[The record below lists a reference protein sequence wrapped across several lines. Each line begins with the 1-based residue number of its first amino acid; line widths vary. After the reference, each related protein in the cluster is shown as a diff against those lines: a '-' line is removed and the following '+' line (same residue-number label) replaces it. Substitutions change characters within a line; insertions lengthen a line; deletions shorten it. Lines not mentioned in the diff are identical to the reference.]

1 MSELSKDFDRRFA
14 EHDVPP
20 LPKILSMVS
29 MSTHQQS
36 ANHFYG
42 TIVGSKDRIPLY
54 QDVVVWM
61 LKHDLLITLHLRIRV
76 VATEELKHRVRMKF
90 ETARA
95 KRERIHAAAEPD
107 EKASH
112 SHDSQETVHSKG
124 APSFESASESSP
136 DANWLSFSPKTAR
149 ALARRQPDETHS
161 ERDMH
166 AHGEDAEKRPFDDL
180 EEDLMS
186 SGAEDVADWYR
197 GNGDDNN
204 PYSSMITDPARAS
217 RLERRWLTAM
227 SEGKDPYIAARFERC
242 AHRML
247 HYVGVLITPRVY
259 RINQYFDGKCTD
271 DEILYTADISRKDL
285 REVLHHYEEYVS
297 TCALAQREALTF
309 HKSCKHSSIHPRIF
323 HGTLCTQSSSRS
335 AFEQS
340 KKPFLP
346 SRSNPGLIGT
356 SAQNCCFKS
365 IVSSFVAISG
375 AVTKNLS
382 WPDHLPFSPNT
393 ASKNASAP
401 ESSWTQPHR
410 SFALLPGSSRVAAS
424 RLGTDQC
431 RRMLAIRIDGYR
443 RTMASACIS
452 QILRRRRQP

>member
-1 MSELSKDFDRRFA
+1 MSFQSQPPFCMLNEHSMSELSADFDRRFA

-20 LPKILSMVS
+20 LPKILSIVS

-42 TIVGSKDRIPLY
+42 TVVGSKDRIPLY

-61 LKHDLLITLHLRIRV
+61 LKRDLLITLHLRIRI

-90 ETARA
+90 EMAHA
-95 KRERIHAAAEPD
+95 KHGRIHAAAAAG
-107 EKASH
+107 EKESN
-112 SHDSQETVHSKG
+112 SHDSQKTVESKG

-136 DANWLSFSPKTAR
+136 GVNWLSFSPKTAR

-161 ERDMH
+161 KGSTQVR
-166 AHGEDAEKRPFDDL
+166 DAEKRTLEDL

-242 AHRML
+242 AHGML
-247 HYVGVLITPRVY
+247 GLVRLLITLHMS

-271 DEILYTADISRKDL
+271 DEILYRADISRKDL

-297 TCALAQREALTF
+297 TSAIVQTEILT
-309 HKSCKHSSIHPRIF
+309 
-323 HGTLCTQSSSRS
+323 SRKAANIS
-335 AFEQS
+335 P
-340 KKPFLP
+340 PFLVPFKASCAP
-346 SRSNPGLIGT
+346 SPVTVPLSNSRRSP
-356 SAQNCCFKS
+356 
-365 IVSSFVAISG
+365 SS
-375 AVTKNLS
+375 
-382 WPDHLPFSPNT
+382 LP
-393 ASKNASAP
+393 
-401 ESSWTQPHR
+401 
-410 SFALLPGSSRVAAS
+410 
-424 RLGTDQC
+424 
-431 RRMLAIRIDGYR
+431 
-443 RTMASACIS
+443 S
-452 QILRRRRQP
+452 QTLV